1 MNIHHAE
8 IGALLTRFQPSTG
21 STSWNKKDRTLRAI
35 ISVGAPVVRQDY
47 DGPYT
52 ERLDLDGVEL
62 AARIPFLNSHK
73 SYDLE
78 NVIGTVQSVERVED
92 RLEAVIKL
100 SRRKGVDEFA
110 DDIADGVI
118 GSISIGYRV
127 FDWNEVEDDDGSRT
141 KIATRW
147 QILEVS
153 AVAIP
158 ADPAAQIRGQNM
170 TMTTDP
176 ASPEVTP
183 RSRAARIATELEI
196 RGLASIAGLND
207 AFVAEQV
214 AAGVTLGQARTAV
227 IDAMAERQAKQ
238 PATRSMIGAPAGAA
252 GFDNP
257 EFRAAAMADAIVA
270 RAMPGHEP
278 SEAARQF
285 VGLTLPELAR
295 ESLRLSNVDTRGMSP
310 SAVIQRSFAGNTTSD
325 FAVALSSAVG
335 LVLRRAYAAAP
346 GGLKAVARPI
356 SIADFRAQTHVSLS
370 GFSALEK
377 VNEHGE
383 FRRGTIEDAGESVKL
398 ETFGKIFGIT
408 RQAIINDNLNAFADM
423 PRRMGLAASQ
433 FEAEQLA
440 ALVVANP
447 QMSDGKA
454 VFHADHGNLAASGA
468 APGETTLSAAR
479 LALRTQR
486 DDANQLIGL
495 APKFLIVGPQLETD
509 AEKLMAA
516 ITAMTT
522 DDVQPIKL
530 SVIVEPRL
538 AGKAW
543 FISADPAVADG
554 LVYAHLAGEPGPQ
567 IEHRYGF
574 DIDGLE
580 MKVRLDFG
588 AAFIDHRSWF
598 KNPGA

>member
-1 MNIHHAE
+1 MNAHSKPAPMM
-8 IGALLTRFQPSTG
+8 TRFAAPTG
-21 STSWNKKDRTLRAI
+21 SATWDKKARTLRAV
-35 ISVGAPVVRQDY
+35 ISTGAPVVRRDW

-52 ERLDLDGVEL
+52 ERIDIAGVEL
-62 AARIPFLNSHK
+62 SERIPVLNSHRT
-73 SYDLE
+73 SDVRD
-78 NVIGTVQSVERVED
+78 VIGTVLNVERVGD
-92 RLEAVIKL
+92 QLEAVLKL
-100 SRRKGVDEFA
+100 SRRAEVDDLA
-110 DDIADGVI
+110 TDVADGIVS
-118 GSISIGYRV
+118 GISVGYAV
-127 FDWNEVEDDDGSRT
+127 TEWTEEEGADGSRT
-141 KIATRW
+141 KTATKWRL
-147 QILEVS
+147 IEVS
-153 AVAIP
+153 IVPIP
-158 ADPAAQIRGQNM
+158 ADDAAHIRGSNM
-170 TMTTDP
+170 TATNTDP
-176 ASPEVTP
+176 AKPETTP

-196 RGLASIAGLND
+196 RGLASVAGLGD
-207 AFVAEQV
+207 DFVREQIE
-214 AAGVTLGQARTAV
+214 AGATLGAARAAA
-227 IDAMAERQAKQ
+227 IDAMADAQAKQ

-335 LVLRRAYAAAP
+335 LVLRRAYVAAP

-588 AAFIDHRSWF
+588 AAFIDHRSWY
-598 KNPGA
+598 KNAGA